1 MATAK
6 QTKQITPRVVG
17 HHIEHNQSNGE
28 IIKTTLAANVV
39 HETLRLEL
47 TQGQNKMQICAKDWE
62 FFKKQADDL
71 LGKRRLLQSNDQ

>member
-17 HHIEHNQSNGE
+17 HAIEHNQSNGE
-28 IIKTTLAANVV
+28 IIKTTMGANIV
-39 HETLRLEL
+39 HGELRLEIM
-47 TQGQNKMQICAKDWE
+47 QGQSKMQFLGRDWE

-71 LGKRRLLQSNDQ
+71 LGKRRLLQSNNQ